1 MKKDK
6 GSLKFITL
14 GSSYDEKDLVFSSDD
29 LNITVRAGDMKSVW
43 HYHTFFEIEILL
55 RGKAEVA
62 VDNTELKLN
71 VGDCVFCM
79 PGSVQKIDFYCGAV
93 VLTMRFRE
101 GVVSRKF
108 AELLNDKS
116 FVTTTLG
123 EENTEKLCAALD
135 AAAAAQDGSEASFF
149 MFKGLVQFAAALII
163 MKADKKECSQNS
175 PETKTIDQTVL
186 SAVMHT
192 RLNIEKDLTVKS
204 LAEHLGYT
212 PNYFSTLFKKETG
225 KNYTEF
231 LKEERLRL
239 ADILLENTNMPI
251 YEIAKQTGFESSAYF
266 CRVYKNTYGL
276 SPNKNRTQ

>member
-1 MKKDK
+1 MEKDK

-14 GSSYDEKDLVFSSDD
+14 GSSYGKNDLVFNSDD

-55 RGKAEVA
+55 KGNAETA
-62 VDNTELKLN
+62 LDNTEFKLN

-79 PGSVQKIDFYCGAV
+79 PGSVQKIDFYGDAV

-101 GVVSRKF
+101 GVISRKF

-116 FVTTTLG
+116 FVTATLG
-123 EENTEKLCAALD
+123 EEDTEKLCAALD
-135 AAAAAQDGSEASFF
+135 TAAAAQDSSDASFF
-149 MFKGLVQFAAALII
+149 MFKGLVQFAAALIM
-163 MKADKKECSQNS
+163 MKADNQNS
-175 PETKTIDQTVL
+175 ESHITTKKTIDPTVL

-192 RLNIEKDLTVKS
+192 RLNIEKELTVKS
-204 LAEHLGYT
+204 LAEHFGYT
-212 PNYFSTLFKKETG
+212 PNYFSALFKKETG
-225 KNYTEF
+225 KNYTDF

-239 ADILLENTNMPI
+239 ADILLENTKMPI
-251 YEIAKQTGFESSAYF
+251 YEIAKQTGFETSAYF
-266 CRVYKNTYGL
+266 CRVYKKTYGR